1 MVPPSQWY
9 FISTLLLGHSVPLE
23 FFQFIFRREKLK
35 RNIPTA
41 EEITER
47 LKGANPNHKT
57 SEVSRDELQYS
68 SEESGTN
75 EVMRRF
81 LGEPQSP

>member
-1 MVPPSQWY
+1 MLNRQV
-9 FISTLLLGHSVPLE
+9 
-23 FFQFIFRREKLK
+23 QFYVSRREKLK

-41 EEITER
+41 EEITKR
-47 LKGANPNHKT
+47 LEEGTKDSNHKP
-57 SEVSRDELQYS
+57 SEVTRDELQYS

-81 LGEPQSP
+81 LGEPLRLVDRISYS

>member
-1 MVPPSQWY
+1 M
-9 FISTLLLGHSVPLE
+9 
-23 FFQFIFRREKLK
+23 K

-41 EEITER
+41 EEITQR
-47 LKGANPNHKT
+47 LKGESSKDSNHKT
-57 SEVSRDELQYS
+57 NEVSRDELQYS

-81 LGEPQSP
+81 LGEPWRLDMIQFQPFHNPIPIKILPNSPQNQIK

>member
-1 MVPPSQWY
+1 
-9 FISTLLLGHSVPLE
+9 
-23 FFQFIFRREKLK
+23 LK

-41 EEITER
+41 EEITQR
-47 LKGANPNHKT
+47 LKGESSKDSNHKT
-57 SEVSRDELQYS
+57 NEVSRDELQYS

-81 LGEPQSP
+81 LGEPWIRYDTISTFS